1 MAKDCYHERRFV
13 MGRSMAMA
21 TTVDEILEEIAQLS
35 IEDQEM
41 VDEIMRK
48 RIIEGKRDEI
58 RVDYLAALEDR
69 AQGRIQSGSV
79 SDLFGS
85 L

>member
-1 MAKDCYHERRFV
+1 
-13 MGRSMAMA
+13 MA

>member
-1 MAKDCYHERRFV
+1 MS
-13 MGRSMAMA
+13 RSRAMA
-21 TTVDEILEEIAQLS
+21 TTVDGILEEIAQLS

-41 VDEIMRK
+41 IDEIMRK
-48 RIIEGKRDEI
+48 RIIEGKREDI
-58 RVDYLAALEDR
+58 RADYLAALEDR
-69 AQGRIQSGSV
+69 AQGRIKSGSV

>member
-1 MAKDCYHERRFV
+1 MV
-13 MGRSMAMA
+13 MA
-21 TTVDEILEEIAQLS
+21 TTVDAILEEIAELS

-41 VDEIMRK
+41 VDDIMRK
-48 RIIEGKRDEI
+48 RVIDGKREDI
-58 RVDYLAALEDR
+58 HADYAAALLER
-69 AQGRIQSGSV
+69 QQGRIRSGSV

>member
-1 MAKDCYHERRFV
+1 MVWF
-13 MGRSMAMA
+13 SMYSTVIIVLPEETMA
-21 TTVDEILEEIAQLS
+21 TTVDAILEEIAELS

-41 VDEIMRK
+41 VDKIIHK
-48 RIIEGKRDEI
+48 RIIEGKREEI
-58 RVDYLAALEDR
+58 RANYQVALQER
-69 AQGRIQSGSV
+69 QQGWIKYGSV

>member
-1 MAKDCYHERRFV
+1 MS
-13 MGRSMAMA
+13 RSMTMA
-21 TTVDEILEEIAQLS
+21 TTVDGILEEIAQLS

-48 RIIEGKRDEI
+48 RIIEGKREDI
-58 RVDYLAALEDR
+58 RADYLATLEDR
-69 AQGRIQSGSV
+69 TKGRIKSGSV
-79 SDLFGS
+79 NDLFGS

>member
-1 MAKDCYHERRFV
+1 
-13 MGRSMAMA
+13 MA
-21 TTVDEILEEIAQLS
+21 TTFDAILEEIAELS

-41 VDEIMRK
+41 VDEIVHK
-48 RIIEGKRDEI
+48 RVIEGKREEI
-58 RVDYLAALEDR
+58 RIDHQAALIEHQ
-69 AQGRIQSGSV
+69 QGKTKSGSV

>member
-1 MAKDCYHERRFV
+1 M
-13 MGRSMAMA
+13 MSRSMTMA
-21 TTVDEILEEIAQLS
+21 TTVDGILEEIAQLS

-48 RIIEGKRDEI
+48 RIIEGKREDI
-58 RVDYLAALEDR
+58 RADYLATLEDR
-69 AQGRIQSGSV
+69 TKGRIKSGSV
-79 SDLFGS
+79 NDLFGS

>member
-1 MAKDCYHERRFV
+1 
-13 MGRSMAMA
+13 MA
-21 TTVDEILEEIAQLS
+21 TSVDAILEEIADLS

-41 VDEIMRK
+41 VDEIVHK
-48 RIIEGKRDEI
+48 RLIEGKREAIRGDYQSALDE
-58 RVDYLAALEDR
+58 RKLG
-69 AQGRIQSGSV
+69 QTKSGSV

>member
-1 MAKDCYHERRFV
+1 
-13 MGRSMAMA
+13 MGRSTAMA
-21 TTVDEILEEIAQLS
+21 TTVDGILEEIAQLS

>member
-1 MAKDCYHERRFV
+1 
-13 MGRSMAMA
+13 MA
-21 TTVDEILEEIAQLS
+21 TTVDGILEEIAQLS

-41 VDEIMRK
+41 IDEIMRK
-48 RIIEGKRDEI
+48 RIIEGKREDI
-58 RVDYLAALEDR
+58 RADYLAALEDR
-69 AQGRIQSGSV
+69 AQGRIKSGSV